1 MMKVSRNCPSGVIG
15 RIAPS
20 PVGASGASLVGATV
34 LPLVGAI
41 ALPLVGA
48 IGAVVQRLGNVDG
61 YACGHGSVEGVTW
74 NPAGTSSW
82 NSGAGPR
89 PSASPSVRR
98 ISS

>member
-1 MMKVSRNCPSGVIG
+1 MMNVSRNWPSGVIG

-20 PVGASGASLVGATV
+20 PAGASGASLVGAIA

-61 YACGHGSVEGVTW
+61 YACGNGSVEGGTW

-89 PSASPSVRR
+89 ASAAPSGRR
-98 ISS
+98 MSS